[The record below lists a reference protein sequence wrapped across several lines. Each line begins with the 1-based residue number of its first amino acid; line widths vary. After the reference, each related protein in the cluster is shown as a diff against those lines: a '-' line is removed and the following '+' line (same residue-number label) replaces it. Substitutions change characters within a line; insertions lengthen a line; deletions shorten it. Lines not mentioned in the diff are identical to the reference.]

1 MIDRFKT
8 FKSNIDIHSICEK
21 HGIENYTIND
31 DMSIDVNGSVYLH
44 EKRIDKLPLQ
54 FREVTGNFWCDFN
67 NLTSLKGSP
76 TIVDGFYCS
85 NQITSLEFGP
95 KVVNNNGYYCGN
107 NKLTSFEFFPNQV
120 IGGFHCYSNQIR
132 DFKGLP
138 EFFSGQIGDITY
150 NPVFEIYNLFHGN
163 HDCIEYINEFD
174 VIQGDRVIRD
184 RLEEVYVHM
193 GMEIPKN
200 IKLKEYILI

>member
-76 TIVDGFYCS
+76 TIVDIG
-85 NQITSLEFGP
+85 
-95 KVVNNNGYYCGN
+95 
-107 NKLTSFEFFPNQV
+107 KL
-120 IGGFHCYSNQIR
+120 
-132 DFKGLP
+132 D
-138 EFFSGQIGDITY
+138 
-150 NPVFEIYNLFHGN
+150 VFLTIMVKYW
-163 HDCIEYINEFD
+163 
-174 VIQGDRVIRD
+174 VMMR
-184 RLEEVYVHM
+184 
-193 GMEIPKN
+193 
-200 IKLKEYILI
+200 